1 MERFK
6 LDLNENQFAFIENT
20 YMIEDIKDYLEAEEP
35 EALDENLKNLQ
46 KLKEFCI
53 APFRKP
59 FKCVDLNEEFVAVS
73 ENTMLKTELEKTFAQ
88 LNLFDSQKASL
99 TTQTEANLKT
109 IKSLK
114 VSMEEEKQRLKPPT
128 YSSRYYSSYK

>member
-1 MERFK
+1 
-6 LDLNENQFAFIENT
+6 
-20 YMIEDIKDYLEAEEP
+20 MIEDIKDYLEAEEP
-35 EALDENLKNLQ
+35 EALDENLKNLL
-46 KLKEFCI
+46 KLKEFCLD
-53 APFRKP
+53 PFRKS

-88 LNLFDSQKASL
+88 LTLFDTQKASL

-114 VSMEEEKQRLKPPT
+114 LSMEEEKQRLKPPT
-128 YSSRYYSSYK
+128 YSSSRYYSSYK

>member
-1 MERFK
+1 MERFE
-6 LDLNENQFAFIENT
+6 LDLKETQFAFIENT

-46 KLKEFCI
+46 KLKEFCLD
-53 APFRKP
+53 PFRKS

-88 LNLFDSQKASL
+88 LTLFD
-99 TTQTEANLKT
+99 T
-109 IKSLK
+109 
-114 VSMEEEKQRLKPPT
+114 
-128 YSSRYYSSYK
+128 